1 MEPIRIKIPDGCL
14 LSPSE
19 DAAVVG
25 GNVTTSQR
33 IVDLIFKV
41 FKICAASQVFSYE
54 QINFQIKILLI
65 IFAGMYE

>member
-1 MEPIRIKIPDGCL
+1 MEPIKIKIPDGCL

-33 IVDLIFKV
+33 IVDLILKV
-41 FKICAASQVFSYE
+41 FKICAASQVIITKKLVLLNE
-54 QINFQIKILLI
+54 IN
-65 IFAGMYE
+65 IFKGMHE